1 KVIEKP
7 TDVSKF
13 KQFYYSTMDRN
24 SASNYYYFND
34 SYFNKCLEYFRD
46 NLLLVESIYQGQ
58 TIAMG
63 FYFIYENI
71 IHIHLS
77 GTLSEYLHLSP
88 AYILRYGV
96 TEWGKENGYSLIHHG
111 GGRTNDVKDSLYT
124 FKKQF
129 GNNTDFKFH
138 IGKKI

>member
-1 KVIEKP
+1 
-7 TDVSKF
+7 
-13 KQFYYSTMDRN
+13 
-24 SASNYYYFND
+24 
-34 SYFNKCLEYFRD
+34 
-46 NLLLVESIYQGQ
+46 
-58 TIAMG
+58 MG

-138 IGKKI
+138 IGKKIWDEKIYNQLCSLRGNSTKNSNFPAYR